1 MSFFTENQI
10 WKLLQD
16 ELALWEATYPDS
28 VIVKRSFQPSQQ
40 STPAGFVAYVFQ
52 INNKRYGWQSGSD
65 KFNSGTNSIDHIE
78 RYIINKFLQISTQ
91 AITDPKALRT
101 SGDVAESIAA
111 WLGSQEV
118 ILRLKSQ
125 EVEIFRITT
134 IRHPH
139 FTNDLDRY
147 EGDPSFDFILSY
159 TQEIESI
166 TPPIDNID
174 GQLINDGA
182 LPPPP

>member
-1 MSFFTENQI
+1 MSFFTENEI
-10 WKLLQD
+10 WELLKD

-28 VIVKRSFQPSQQ
+28 VIVKRAFQPTQQ
-40 STPAGFVAYVFQ
+40 STPTGFLAYVFQ
-52 INNKRYGWQSGSD
+52 IHNKRYGWQSGSD
-65 KFNSGTNSIDHIE
+65 KFNPTTDTIDHTE

-91 AITDPKALRT
+91 AITDPEALRT
-101 SGDVAESIAA
+101 AGDVAESIAA

-118 ILRLKSQ
+118 INRLKSQ
-125 EVEIFRITT
+125 EVEIFRITD

-139 FTNDLDRY
+139 FTNDLERY

-159 TQEIESI
+159 TQEIVSI
-166 TPPIDNID
+166 TPPIDNIN
-174 GQLINDGA
+174 GEVINDGA